1 MHFTFPVSY
10 KLLDT
15 PIEFL
20 KGVGPKRAE
29 VLQKELGIFRFADLL
44 FYFPFRYIDRTKFYK
59 ISEINPDMQY
69 VQLKG
74 KIISIETIQGKGKS
88 QRLSAMFSDGNKTMD
103 LVWFTGLRWIKSS
116 IKEGADYVIFGRPGS
131 FNGRLN
137 MAHPELELLTDHL
150 ASPQGKLQAIY
161 STTEKAKNMGLDS
174 KGIGK
179 LAITLLNQIPP
190 NSFKESLSTN
200 ILTQLNLLPREESL
214 RKVHLAPDNGSM
226 QKSLFRLKFEELFY
240 SQLRLQ
246 KIKNLRKKQLK
257 GIIFEKI
264 DNYFDHFFHQYLPF
278 QLTNAQKRVLKEI
291 RRDTLGGFQ
300 MNRLLQ
306 GDVGSGKTIVALMT
320 MLMGIDNGYQAAIIA
335 PTEILA
341 NQHLKTI
348 THLLKDLNLNVRL
361 LTGSTKKKERRE
373 IINMLADGSLHLL
386 IGTHAIIEDPVIFK
400 NLGIAVIDEQH
411 RFGVAQRAK
420 LWAKSKNNPPH
431 ILVMT
436 ATPIPRTLAMTLYGD
451 LDISI
456 IDELPPGRKQVRT
469 LHYYDFTRQKV
480 LDLMAAEI
488 RKGRQA
494 YVVFPLIEE
503 SEKIDMKNLMD
514 GFDQLQASLPQFKI
528 SMLHGRMT
536 NEAKENE
543 MKRFAAGITNIMVS
557 TTVIEVGVDISNAT
571 IMVIENADRF
581 GLSQLH
587 QLRGRVGRGGDQSY
601 CILITHS
608 KLSNDAQ
615 IRMQTMVRTNNGFE
629 ISEVDLDLR
638 GPGEIEGTRQSGDLK
653 FKIADLAHDQQILL
667 QARDVAHS
675 LLEEDPELKN
685 PQNLIILN
693 ILNNE
698 LKTRGA
704 WARIS

>member
-1 MHFTFPVSY
+1 MSQN
-10 KLLDT
+10 LLDT

-29 VLQKELGIFRFADLL
+29 VLQRELAIFKFADLL
-44 FYFPFRYIDRTKFYK
+44 FYFPFRYIDRTKFYS
-59 ISEINPDMQY
+59 IAEINPYMQY

-74 KIISIETIQGKGKS
+74 KIISIETVQGKGKN
-88 QRLSAMFSDGNKTMD
+88 QRLTAVFSDGNKNMD

-116 IKEGADYVIFGRPGS
+116 IQEGADYVIFGRPSS

-137 MAHPELELLTDHL
+137 MAHPELELLKDHE

-161 STTEKAKNMGLDS
+161 STTEKAKNLGLDS
-174 KGIGK
+174 KGISK
-179 LAITLLNQIPP
+179 LAITLLAQIPA
-190 NSFKESLSTN
+190 NSFRESLSAN
-200 ILTQLNLLPREESL
+200 ILTQYNLLSREESL
-214 RKVHLAPDNGSM
+214 RKVHMPPDNESM
-226 QKSLFRLKFEELFY
+226 QKALFRLKFEELFY
-240 SQLRLQ
+240 AQLRLQ
-246 KIKNLRKKQLK
+246 KIKNLRKQQLK
-257 GIIFEKI
+257 GIHFEKI
-264 DNYFDHFFHQYLPF
+264 DTYFDQFYHQHLPF
-278 QLTNAQKRVLKEI
+278 ELTNAQKRVLKEI

-320 MLMGIDNGYQAAIIA
+320 MLMGIDNGFQATIIA

-348 THLLKDLNLNVRL
+348 SKLLKDLNLTIRL
-361 LTGSTKKKERRE
+361 LTGSTKKKEREE
-373 IINMLADGSLHLL
+373 IFAMLADGSLNIL
-386 IGTHAIIEDPVIFK
+386 IGTHAVIEDPVVFK

-420 LWAKSKNNPPH
+420 LWAKNKNSPPH

-451 LDISI
+451 LDVSI
-456 IDELPPGRKQVRT
+456 IDELPPGRKPIRT
-469 LHYYDFTRQKV
+469 QHYYDFTRQKV
-480 LDLMAAEI
+480 LDLMTNEI
-488 RKGRQA
+488 NKGRQA

-503 SEKIDMKNLMD
+503 SEKVDMKNLMD
-514 GFDQLQASLPQFKI
+514 GFEQLQAALPQFKI

-536 NEAKENE
+536 AEAKEGE
-543 MKRFAAGITNIMVS
+543 MKRFAAGNTNIMVS
-557 TTVIEVGVDISNAT
+557 TTVIEVGVDVPNAT
-571 IMVIENADRF
+571 MMVIENADRF

-601 CILITHS
+601 CILITKS
-608 KLSNDAQ
+608 KLGNDAQ
-615 IRMQTMVRTNNGFE
+615 LRMQTMVRTNNGFE
-629 ISEVDLDLR
+629 ISEVDLEIR
-638 GPGEIEGTRQSGDLK
+638 GPGDIEGTRQSGDLK
-653 FKIADLAHDQQILL
+653 FRIADLAHDQKILIL
-667 QARDVAHS
+667 AREVAEN

-685 PQNLIILN
+685 PQNQVIHQ

-698 LKTRGA
+698 LQTRGA